1 MLQYDKMTNTIMF
14 TDLLIKFDYRVE
26 LDLNYYSTQ
35 YISLDLIHYNS
46 IPIQTLTLMLN
57 LNYVACS

>member
-14 TDLLIKFDYRVE
+14 TDLLTKFDYRVE
-26 LDLNYYSTQ
+26 LDLSTQ